1 MTSDR
6 IKVLVYRAQ
15 HKEKDA
21 FVEIYN
27 YYYDKLLAY
36 AFRRTL
42 NIEAARD
49 IVANTFEIVLK
60 KLSSFKWRHD
70 RSFNGWIYRI
80 ATHEIYHYYRDTAK
94 YVSSESSDSPEVS
107 DEGSGRTEIENK
119 LLNDDRFVVL
129 NRALQQLKPIYRE
142 LIQLR
147 YFEDLSLQEIADATN
162 KREVTVRV
170 YLHRALTD
178 LRDTLKTDSKLLF
191 DSNLDVSQEEL

>member
-1 MTSDR
+1 MKTDR
-6 IKVLVYRAQ
+6 LKVLTYRAQ
-15 HKEKDA
+15 HKDKDA

-27 YYYDKLLAY
+27 YYYDKMLAY

-49 IVANTFEIVLK
+49 IVANTFEIVLT
-60 KLSSFKWRHD
+60 KLPKFVWRHD
-70 RSFNGWIYRI
+70 GSFNGWIYRI

-94 YVSSESSDSPEVS
+94 YVASENSDPLEVS

-147 YFEDLSLQEIADATN
+147 YFEDLSLREIADATN

-170 YLHRALTD
+170 YLHRALAE
-178 LRDTLKTDSKLLF
+178 LRDTLKGDAQLIF
-191 DSNLDVSQEEL
+191 DIHQEEL